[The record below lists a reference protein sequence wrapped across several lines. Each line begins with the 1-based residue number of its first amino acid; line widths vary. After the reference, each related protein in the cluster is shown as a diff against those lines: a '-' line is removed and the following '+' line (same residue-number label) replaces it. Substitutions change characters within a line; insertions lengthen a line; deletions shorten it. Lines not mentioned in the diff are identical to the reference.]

1 MRVICPHC
9 QTIYQLDTS
18 ETNAVLVCARCGTEF
33 GMGEMPDDAQHVD
46 AASISDTQAEE
57 MLSASPT
64 DEEARDEG
72 TIDPITTDTETA
84 EENIS
89 GEDEPDNTTAETTQD
104 DEPFS
109 EIEEAQAES
118 LEPESHP
125 EQVGDT
131 EAADDHSVNQD
142 QSDASP
148 NATAEDQTE
157 DLNSSDDEQNSEP
170 VIVPASEQW
179 TADDASTP
187 PETEQVEAAETPTP
201 SSLPPRAKLRIMP
214 WLMGV
219 IFLIA
224 GSGFWLNHDA
234 WMDDPWLRSVM
245 LNIGLDIE
253 VRDKDWLV
261 DPDSV
266 SATWLTRSDKETV
279 LVITGEVN
287 NLLQTD
293 LLPPNIHFT
302 LFARDNPD
310 ELILERN
317 LIITRPPLMQAIRQ
331 APYMPPARDNTKI
344 PALGKRGFV
353 LVLEDMPQ
361 NAGNFSLLGKAR

>member
-9 QTIYQLDTS
+9 QTIYQL
-18 ETNAVLVCARCGTEF
+18 ETTETDAVLVCARCGTEF
-33 GMGEMPDDAQHVD
+33 GMGEMPADAQQVD
-46 AASISDTQAEE
+46 ATSIADTQTAEMFSE
-57 MLSASPT
+57 NTSNEKTT
-64 DEEARDEG
+64 DEATADPG
-72 TIDPITTDTETA
+72 TTEEYISGKDDTTTD
-84 EENIS
+84 N
-89 GEDEPDNTTAETTQD
+89 TQD
-104 DEPFS
+104 DESFA
-109 EIEEAQAES
+109 EIENAQTENE
-118 LEPESHP
+118 EPESQTEQDNEANNTDDYTLTQAETDESPEDHP
-125 EQVGDT
+125 DELSST
-131 EAADDHSVNQD
+131 N
-142 QSDASP
+142 
-148 NATAEDQTE
+148 EDQ
-157 DLNSSDDEQNSEP
+157 DIEP
-170 VIVPASEQW
+170 VIVPASEKW
-179 TADDASTP
+179 IDDDSSVP
-187 PETEQVEAAETPTP
+187 PESDLVETTDSPPP
-201 SSLPPRAKLRIMP
+201 SSPPPRAKLRIMP

-224 GSGFWLNHDA
+224 GTGFWLNHDA